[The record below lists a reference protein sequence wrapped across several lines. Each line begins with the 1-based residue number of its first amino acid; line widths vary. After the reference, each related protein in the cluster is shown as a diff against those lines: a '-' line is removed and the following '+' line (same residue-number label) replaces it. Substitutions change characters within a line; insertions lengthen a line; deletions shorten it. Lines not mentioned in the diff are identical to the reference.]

1 MRNFDAFEK
10 EVLTRI
16 KVLYQENNDIS
27 FVSLLDPYLSDKG
40 IRTEEYQNKAYILF
54 DSLKYSSVLNG
65 ERIASADLK
74 IEMKELSDKIIR
86 IGILTKYLDKEGMVL
101 THNNTENQRFSSYSK
116 ISNNEHPYEEEITD
130 RKFTVY
136 LKDLVQTSFFISYGL
151 VEFVN
156 KDFKSDVEIRIL
168 ENQKIASESLEIA
181 KTSFEEAKLALVTF
195 KTTSE
200 NVQKSLNASK
210 ATIMEAR
217 KSLRTSDIA
226 LTTAILIGAVSIL
239 ISGATAYFTAES
251 YGSITSKFLPI
262 KTELTSMGSR
272 VGHIDS
278 KLNSLKRDTL
288 NTRVLSMPNDTIN
301 SKIINRN
308 FRNTPAQSTV
318 DNSSAAHSLNP

>member
-1 MRNFDAFEK
+1 
-10 EVLTRI
+10 
-16 KVLYQENNDIS
+16 
-27 FVSLLDPYLSDKG
+27 
-40 IRTEEYQNKAYILF
+40 
-54 DSLKYSSVLNG
+54 
-65 ERIASADLK
+65 
-74 IEMKELSDKIIR
+74 
-86 IGILTKYLDKEGMVL
+86 
-101 THNNTENQRFSSYSK
+101 
-116 ISNNEHPYEEEITD
+116 
-130 RKFTVY
+130 
-136 LKDLVQTSFFISYGL
+136 